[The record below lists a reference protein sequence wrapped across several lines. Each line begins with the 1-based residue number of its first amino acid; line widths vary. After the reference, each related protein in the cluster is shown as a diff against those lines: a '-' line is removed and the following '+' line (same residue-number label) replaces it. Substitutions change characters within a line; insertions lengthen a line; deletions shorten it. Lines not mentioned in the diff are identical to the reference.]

1 MTDRQRILWRVIE
14 VRRGEGWAVFWSFL
28 YFFFLLGS
36 YYILR
41 PVRDEMGVTT
51 GVDRMQW
58 LFTGTFIAMLV
69 VVPFFGWITSRYRRR
84 QFLPAVYGFFI
95 INILLFYLLFESGI
109 EIKPVAA
116 LFFVWL
122 SVFNLFVVSVFWSFM
137 ADLFRNE
144 QAKRLFGFIATGGT
158 AGAITGPAMTALLV
172 QQLGTG
178 RMLLLSAVLLGMTL
192 ICIRRLIAWQERITA
207 AGEISGSCIMEREQP
222 LGGGVLNGFFLV
234 LRSPYLLGICVLI
247 VLYASLSTFL
257 YLQQAQIVRD
267 AFDDSATRTAVF
279 ASMDFA
285 VNVLTLVIQAF
296 FTGRLV
302 KWLGLAMTLAL
313 IPILLSA
320 GFLMLAMQP
329 VLPVLIA
336 VQVIR
341 RAGNYAIMRP
351 AREMLYVVVRREEK
365 YKAKNFIDTVVYRGG
380 DAISSWVYTGM
391 RGFGLTLSAIAWIAL
406 PLSLVWA
413 WIALRLGRQQAVLG
427 KSDQLNREE

>member
-84 QFLPAVYGFFI
+84 RFLLAVYGFFI
-95 INILLFYLLFESGI
+95 INILLFYLLFESEI

-207 AGEISGSCIMEREQP
+207 AGEISGSCMMEREQP

-234 LRSPYLLGICVLI
+234 LRSPYLLGICALI

-427 KSDQLNREE
+427 KSDELNREE

>member
-84 QFLPAVYGFFI
+84 RFLLAVYGFFI
-95 INILLFYLLFESGI
+95 INILLFYLLFESEI

-207 AGEISGSCIMEREQP
+207 AGEISGSCMMEREQP

-234 LRSPYLLGICVLI
+234 LRSPYLLGICALI

-313 IPILLSA
+313 IPILLGV

>member
-14 VRRGEGWAVFWSFL
+14 VRRGERWAVFWSFL

-95 INILLFYLLFESGI
+95 INILLFYLLFESEI

-207 AGEISGSCIMEREQP
+207 AGEISGSCMMEREQP

-234 LRSPYLLGICVLI
+234 LRSPYLLGICALI

-313 IPILLSA
+313 IPILLGV

-427 KSDQLNREE
+427 KSDELNREE

>member
-95 INILLFYLLFESGI
+95 INILLFYLLFESEI

-427 KSDQLNREE
+427 KSDELNREE

>member
-84 QFLPAVYGFFI
+84 RFLLAVYGFFI

-207 AGEISGSCIMEREQP
+207 AGEISGSCMMEREQP

-234 LRSPYLLGICVLI
+234 LRSPYLLGICALI

-313 IPILLSA
+313 IPILLGV

>member
-84 QFLPAVYGFFI
+84 RFLLAVYGFFI
-95 INILLFYLLFESGI
+95 INILLFYLLFESEI

-313 IPILLSA
+313 IPILLGV

-427 KSDQLNREE
+427 KSDELNREE

>member
-14 VRRGEGWAVFWSFL
+14 VRRGERWAVFWSFL

-95 INILLFYLLFESGI
+95 INILLFYLLFESEI

-207 AGEISGSCIMEREQP
+207 AGEISGSCMMEREQP

-234 LRSPYLLGICVLI
+234 LRSPYLLGICALI

-313 IPILLSA
+313 IPILLGV

>member
-95 INILLFYLLFESGI
+95 INILLFYLLFESEI

-207 AGEISGSCIMEREQP
+207 AGEISGSCMMEREQP

-234 LRSPYLLGICVLI
+234 LRSPYLLGICALI

-313 IPILLSA
+313 IPILLGV

>member
-95 INILLFYLLFESGI
+95 INILLFYLLFESEI

-207 AGEISGSCIMEREQP
+207 AGEISGSCMMEREQP

-234 LRSPYLLGICVLI
+234 LRSPYLLGICALI

>member
-84 QFLPAVYGFFI
+84 RFLLAVYGFFI

-234 LRSPYLLGICVLI
+234 LRSPYLLGICALI

-313 IPILLSA
+313 IPILLGV